1 MVAMQMRDEYV
12 AQSVELAVRAH
23 QLSLSALAA
32 VNQKRFRVQTH
43 QLCARVVAHGGF
55 SRPASQYCNRK
66 IVHVCKDSASREER
80 KELTRFSFPRRSLF
94 YEKIVQA
101 ERKEK
106 SLLDFL
112 SRGTPNF
119 MRKNIFKDIVRISKM
134 NRYFCII
141 D

>member
-1 MVAMQMRDEYV
+1 MQMRDEYV

-66 IVHVCKDSASREER
+66 IVHIFA
-80 KELTRFSFPRRSLF
+80 
-94 YEKIVQA
+94 KIVQA
-101 ERKEK
+101 ERKTVQAERK
-106 SLLDFL
+106 MKFTSIFPRRSRFYPRAKQTCLILLI
-112 SRGTPNF
+112 RGTPNF
-119 MRKNIFKDIVRISKM
+119 MRKNIFRDIVRISKI